1 MRLLYTTSDEK
12 LRWTEDLIGEKI
24 PPYAILSHTWK
35 EEQEVT
41 FADLKDLD
49 NAVDINTQSKEGYQK
64 LRFCA
69 QQAKRDGLE
78 HFWVDTCCI
87 DKANNTE
94 LSEAINSMFRWYQNA
109 RRCYVFL
116 SDVENHALEGDGE
129 SAFRKSRW
137 FNRGWTLQELL
148 APKSV
153 EFFSKEGERLGDKE
167 TLKQTI
173 HEITGIPIGA
183 LSGSKLSEFDVAE
196 RFSWAENRQT
206 TREEDGAYCL
216 LGIFGIYMSLIYGEG
231 KDNAIKRLQRKV
243 QEASEDIAG
252 ASVNNTK
259 TRSRSQEVRL
269 GKICSWLSAPDP
281 STNYH
286 KAHKQRQVETGVW
299 LLESAKLKKW
309 KESAASRLWLYGIPG
324 CGKTIL
330 SSTII
335 ENLLQ
340 HCHDDISIVT
350 AYFYFDFNDTQK
362 QDPELML
369 RSLLCQLLQRSV
381 IIPKGVDAL
390 FSSCENGQ
398 RQPLMHTLLEVTQQT
413 VQDFTQVYV
422 VLDALDECTQRLE
435 LMDVLETVARWELN
449 NLHLLMTSR
458 KERDIESS
466 LENYVKEEDTVCLQR
481 NVVDQDIQRYVQQR
495 LSDNKGLAKW
505 NKDAAIRQEI
515 ETALMRGARGMFRW
529 AVCQLD
535 TLEKCRNRVMLRKSL
550 TTLPQTLD
558 QTYDRILSAIR
569 EEDCEYAMRIL
580 QWLTFS
586 ARPLSVEEIAEVVAI
601 DVGREPAFDRD
612 EVLEDPLEALNICS
626 SLVTIT
632 MNKAEGRWKPAQQ
645 IISLAHYSVQ
655 EYLVSDRIRQGQA
668 KRYNM
673 QEVECHN
680 AIAKGS
686 LKYLTQ
692 LQKPLSKEVLE
703 RSALAR
709 YSSEF
714 WSSHLRKTG
723 DEIEQVSRLAMSLMA
738 MKEPAYLTW
747 IQLYDPDHPR
757 DEPDVG
763 KSLYSVP
770 MPLYY
775 AANLGLGTITRLLL
789 EQGADVNAQG
799 GVYGNALQAA
809 SAGGHE
815 QVVKMLLDKGADVNA
830 QGGEYGNALQAASAK
845 GQEQVVKMLL
855 DKGANVNAQ
864 GGEYGNALQAASAK
878 GQEQVVKT
886 LLDNGADVNAQGG
899 FYGNALQAASARGYE
914 QVVKMLLDKGADVNA
929 QDGEYGNALR
939 AASYGGH
946 EQVVKML
953 LDKGADVNAQGG
965 FYSNALYAASYGG
978 HKQAVKMLLNKGADV
993 NAQGGEYGN
1002 ALQAASDEGHEQV
1015 VKTLLDKGADG
1026 GEYSNALYAASARG
1040 HDQLVK
1046 MLLDKGADVN
1056 AQGGEYGNALQAASA
1071 RGHEQ
1076 VVKILLDKGADVN
1089 AQGGFYGNALQA
1101 ALVEGHEQ
1109 VVKMLLDNGA
1119 DVNAQGEEYGNALQ
1133 AASAGGHEQVVK
1145 MLLDKG
1151 ADVNAQ
1157 GGEYGNA
1164 LQAASAE
1171 GHGQVVKTLLNNG
1184 ADVNAQGG
1192 QYGNALQAALVEGH
1206 EQVVKMLLDNG
1217 ANVNAQGEEYGNA
1230 LQAASAEGHEQVVK
1244 MLLDNGAKVNVQ
1256 GGVYGNALQAALQGG
1271 HEQVVKMLLDKGAD
1285 VNAQGGEYGNA
1296 LQAASAG
1303 GHEQVVKML
1312 LDKGADVNA
1321 QGGEYGNALQAASA
1335 KGQEQVVKM
1344 LLDKGANVNAQG
1356 GEYGN
1361 ALQAAS
1367 AKGQE
1372 QVVKTLLD
1380 NGADVNAQG
1389 GFYGNALQAASYGG
1403 HEQVV
1408 KMLLDKG
1415 ADVKAQG
1422 GAYGNALQAA
1432 AYKGKC
1438 EVLKLL
1444 ISNGGTTQFQ
1454 DPYDRNLLWWAAA
1467 GGQTSAVQVLVS

>member
-830 QGGEYGNALQAASAK
+830 QGGEYGNALQAASA
-845 GQEQVVKMLL
+845 GGHEQVVKMLL

-1015 VKTLLDKGADG
+1015 VKTLLDKGADVNAQGGEYGNALQAASAEGHEQVVKTLLDKGADVNAQGGEYGNALQAASAEGHEQVVKTLLNNGADVNAQG

-1164 LQAASAE
+1164 LQAEMSTS
-1171 GHGQVVKTLLNNG
+1171 KSSWL
-1184 ADVNAQGG
+1184 DS
-1192 QYGNALQAALVEGH
+1192 YRLQITDHSLGRATVH
-1206 EQVVKMLLDNG
+1206 EPLYCL
-1217 ANVNAQGEEYGNA
+1217 
-1230 LQAASAEGHEQVVK
+1230 
-1244 MLLDNGAKVNVQ
+1244 
-1256 GGVYGNALQAALQGG
+1256 
-1271 HEQVVKMLLDKGAD
+1271 
-1285 VNAQGGEYGNA
+1285 
-1296 LQAASAG
+1296 
-1303 GHEQVVKML
+1303 
-1312 LDKGADVNA
+1312 
-1321 QGGEYGNALQAASA
+1321 
-1335 KGQEQVVKM
+1335 
-1344 LLDKGANVNAQG
+1344 
-1356 GEYGN
+1356 
-1361 ALQAAS
+1361 
-1367 AKGQE
+1367 
-1372 QVVKTLLD
+1372 
-1380 NGADVNAQG
+1380 
-1389 GFYGNALQAASYGG
+1389 
-1403 HEQVV
+1403 
-1408 KMLLDKG
+1408 
-1415 ADVKAQG
+1415 
-1422 GAYGNALQAA
+1422 
-1432 AYKGKC
+1432 
-1438 EVLKLL
+1438 
-1444 ISNGGTTQFQ
+1444 
-1454 DPYDRNLLWWAAA
+1454 
-1467 GGQTSAVQVLVS
+1467 